1 MGDSSIDP
9 ADTVVAASSTVI
21 GHESTDLLRRADATL
36 QDTAVLASGQ
46 WLGDHDTAVARL
58 HSKLVLVGGRACP
71 CASVVDTERCL
82 QPVLDD
88 CWVNSTGNSDT
99 VGHTPASH
107 DEDIDV
113 ALGGTSDVGHLNIPV
128 HESLGLV
135 NDGGARVS
143 AALALLERQMRQIK
157 WSRVGGEVEVVV
169 VDLWNLQRD
178 TLEDELLDVG
188 RVVDDL
194 VCTFIVSVSISKD
207 DKSVNIA
214 YVRHRKEEGPRRRGQ
229 DSPRYWLE

>member
-58 HSKLVLVGGRACP
+58 HSKLVLDGGRAGP
-71 CASVVDTERCL
+71 CASVVDTERSL
-82 QPVLDD
+82 QPVLDHSR
-88 CWVNSTGNSDT
+88 VNATGNSDT

-107 DEDIDV
+107 DENIDV
-113 ALGGTSDVGHLNIPV
+113 SLGGTSDVGHLDIPV

-135 NDGGARVS
+135 NDGGACVS
-143 AALALLERQMRQIK
+143 TALTLLERKVRQIK
-157 WSRVGGEVEVVV
+157 WSWVGGEVEVVV